1 MLLSKALHKSPLPF
15 CNFFSFQ
22 ATEYL
27 FSKSIC
33 IQEKYD
39 LRIFVKPENQK
50 ARSSVINPIM
60 ALELFFSEVRF
71 AFVNSEK
78 GYRFY

>member
-22 ATEYL
+22 ATEYS
-27 FSKSIC
+27 FSESIC

-39 LRIFVKPENQK
+39 LRISVKPENQK
-50 ARSSVINPIM
+50 ARSSVINLIM
-60 ALELFFSEVRF
+60 ALELFFSEVHF
-71 AFVNSEK
+71 AFINSKK